1 VRENDLY
8 ADVIGGLLREGCAVY
23 KIADGS
29 VGKKPFD
36 IGGCSR
42 DGHAIGLEI
51 KAPNRAEAN
60 GLDWALFE
68 PHQIRWLRAY
78 ASFDGVSLA
87 AVYDKKSHVML
98 VWRLSCGDD
107 SCKRPPDAR
116 LRSTDG
122 FFSGWT
128 ALFAVGKD
136 IVEEQ
141 QD

>member
-1 VRENDLY
+1 MRESDLY
-8 ADVIGGLLREGCAVY
+8 ADVVGGLLREKCCVY

-29 VGKKPFD
+29 AGKKPFD
-36 IGGCSR
+36 VGGVTPWG
-42 DGHAIGLEI
+42 DGIGLEI
-51 KAPNRAEAN
+51 KAPSRAEAN
-60 GLDWALFE
+60 GLDWTLFE
-68 PHQIRWLRAY
+68 PHQVRWLRAY
-78 ASFDGVSLA
+78 ALSGAVSLA

-116 LRSTDG
+116 LRRTDG
-122 FFSGWT
+122 FFRGWT

-136 IVEEQ
+136 IDEEQ